1 MEGVLSSKKVLVTG
15 GAGFIGSN
23 LCESLVANNNEV
35 ICFDDL
41 STGLKSNLDDF
52 IDHPNFT
59 FIEGSICDLE
69 AITSAMKGTDL
80 VLHQAA
86 LGSVPRSIDDPLSTN
101 NVNITGFLNVL
112 EACKVNKIKRLV
124 FASSSSVYGDIKDSP
139 KVEDS
144 IGTQLSPYAV
154 SKHVDELYAGVYAN
168 LYDLELIGL
177 RYFNVFGRKQRPD
190 GAYAAAIPRFISA
203 LMKLES
209 PVIYGD
215 GEQTRDFTYIDNVI
229 QAINLAATVSD
240 ESALNQVYNV
250 ACGESVSVNKVVA
263 SIQVALSD
271 INPEVGQVMPK
282 KVEPRIGDVR
292 DSLADITKAKRFLK
306 YDPKFNFERGI
317 AAAIDWYYKSLK

>member
-1 MEGVLSSKKVLVTG
+1 MERVLSSKKVLVTG
-15 GAGFIGSN
+15 GAGFIGTN
-23 LCESLVANNNEV
+23 LCESLLANDNQV
-35 ICFDDL
+35 TCFDDL
-41 STGLKSNLDDF
+41 STGLLSNLDN
-52 IDHPNFT
+52 IMEHPNFR
-59 FIEGSICDLE
+59 FIEGSICDLD
-69 AITSAMKGTDL
+69 AITKAMVGSDV

-112 EACKVNKIKRLV
+112 EACKINQLKRLV
-124 FASSSSVYGDIKDSP
+124 FASSSSVYGDIQDSP
-139 KVEDS
+139 KVEHS

-177 RYFNVFGRKQRPD
+177 RYFNVFGRRQRPD

-203 LMKLES
+203 LMKQES

-229 QAINLAATVSD
+229 QAINLAATVTD
-240 ESALNQVYNV
+240 QAALNQMYNV
-250 ACGESVSVNKVVA
+250 ACGESISVNKVVA

-271 INPEVGQVMPK
+271 INPEIGAVIPK

-292 DSLADITKAKRFLK
+292 NSLADISKAKKYLG
-306 YDPKFNFERGI
+306 YDPKFNFEKGI
-317 AAAIDWYYKSLK
+317 MAAIDWYYKNL